1 MSSPFCENSEQWLR
15 GRTAHRLSLVFF
27 SSDPGCQLPTVR
39 RSGARRQV
47 FYFSTRLA
55 YPQVVKTTQKRME
68 DKRDNICE
76 KASHFFAH
84 RRDVW
89 VHVLGL
95 FLSKLR
101 GYLSNAWF
109 GTFPGVSLKSVNVG
123 SLSWLYIAI
132 TGNIV

>member
-15 GRTAHRLSLVFF
+15 GRTAHCLSLVFF

-47 FYFSTRLA
+47 FYFSTRLP
-55 YPQVVKTTQKRME
+55 YPQVVKTTRKRME

-76 KASHFFAH
+76 KASSLH
-84 RRDVW
+84 RDVW
-89 VHVLGL
+89 DYSSLPYL
-95 FLSKLR
+95 PIKLR
-101 GYLSNAWF
+101 GYLFNAWF
-109 GTFPGVSLKSVNVG
+109 CAFPGVSLKSVNVG

>member
-1 MSSPFCENSEQWLR
+1 MAAGKDCTSFITCVLQFRP
-15 GRTAHRLSLVFF
+15 RLSATH
-27 SSDPGCQLPTVR
+27 CQEIWCQKTGFL
-39 RSGARRQV
+39 
-47 FYFSTRLA
+47 FLYRLA